1 MFLGDTIGKLLALI
15 SLAPFGI
22 GAGFVTLILFR
33 RDLHTV
39 RNKNFYLNDTQFLFS
54 LHEYTQR
61 CVLLLKMQQLYV

>member
-1 MFLGDTIGKLLALI
+1 MKLFSGDLLGKILALI

-39 RNKNFYLNDTQFLFS
+39 
-54 LHEYTQR
+54 
-61 CVLLLKMQQLYV
+61 C

>member
-1 MFLGDTIGKLLALI
+1 MFQINFLSGDLIGKFFALT

-39 RNKNFYLNDTQFLFS
+39 SK
-54 LHEYTQR
+54 
-61 CVLLLKMQQLYV
+61 CV